1 MVRLFHLAP
10 VLAGLVIAQDATTIS
25 GSSYDVVPTP
35 DAVPLD
41 FLRDVEV
48 PVYTVT
54 PGLDSDIVYY
64 ASATAIQAAASQ
76 QSESPLSVF
85 VSLDRH
91 QQIIIP

>member
-10 VLAGLVIAQDATTIS
+10 VLAGLVIAQDATTVS

-48 PVYTVT
+48 PV
-54 PGLDSDIVYY
+54 
-64 ASATAIQAAASQ
+64 
-76 QSESPLSVF
+76 F
-85 VSLDRH
+85 
-91 QQIIIP
+91 